1 MQFDWWTLALQTIN
15 VLVLVWILAR
25 FFFRPI
31 AAIVAKRREEAGRV
45 LAEAAAERAAAQQE
59 KAAAAA
65 EHQQIAAQRE
75 ALMENAR
82 TEAAAEKERLL
93 AQSAEALARQRE
105 EAEAALARQ
114 RHESEGELIAQ
125 ASNLSVDIAKRLLER
140 LPPETVF
147 KAFLSGLETA
157 LQNLPDDGA
166 DGIAGADGEHPV
178 EVVTAASLSED
189 QARQVRALLEQ
200 AADTD
205 VALEF
210 RSDPALIA
218 GIEVHARNTIIRNS
232 WQADL
237 ARIREEL
244 LHEHNHHPA

>member
-31 AAIVAKRREEAGRV
+31 AAVVAKRQEETRRLVDAAAAERDKAEQEKASATAERERIAAERDGLMENAR
-45 LAEAAAERAAAQQE
+45 AEAAAE
-59 KAAAAA
+59 K
-65 EHQQIAAQRE
+65 
-75 ALMENAR
+75 
-82 TEAAAEKERLL
+82 KRLL
-93 AQSAEALARQRE
+93 AQSAEALARQKE

-114 RHESEGELIAQ
+114 RHESESELVAQ
-125 ASNLSVDIAKRLLER
+125 ASQLSVDIARRLLER
-140 LPPETVF
+140 LPPETAF
-147 KAFLSGLETA
+147 AAFLAGLETA

-166 DGIAGADGEHPV
+166 DGITGADGEHPV
-178 EVVTAASLSED
+178 EVVTAAPLSDD
-189 QARQVRALLEQ
+189 QARQVRALLE
-200 AADTD
+200 AAAGAA

-210 RSDPALIA
+210 RADPALIA
-218 GIEVHARNTIIRNS
+218 GIEVHTRNTIIRNN

-244 LHEHNHHPA
+244 VHDHNHIPA